1 MYHSGGIKMKYQL
14 HVSFLKQDQQ
24 RNQELARIMGEF
36 DVKDQPRWSASKG
49 DDLLAM
55 MDEL

>member
-1 MYHSGGIKMKYQL
+1 MNHSGGIKTKYQL
-14 HVSFLKQDQQ
+14 HVSFLQQDPQ
-24 RNQELARIMGEF
+24 RNQELARIMGELE
-36 DVKDQPRWSASKG
+36 VLDQPRWSASKG

>member
-1 MYHSGGIKMKYQL
+1 MNHSGGIKTRYQL
-14 HVSFLKQDQQ
+14 HVSFLQQDPQ
-24 RNQELARIMGEF
+24 RNQELARIMGELE
-36 DVKDQPRWSASKG
+36 VLDQPRWSASKG